1 VNPKVNTDER
11 RAKVKRTRLFLLV
24 ATMMLTMAVQLW
36 ASGAGPGVSPDAAL
50 IKLKDGNAR
59 YVAGAPQHPNQD
71 QQRRAGTASAG
82 QHPFATVLGCSD
94 SRVPAEVLFDSGI
107 GDIFVIRV
115 AGNVAAVDETGS
127 IEYAVEHLGTPVVVV
142 LGHTQCGAV
151 TAAVQNAELH
161 GNVRLLVNNIK
172 PAVAKA
178 HKLHPELTGD
188 ALLNEAIRA
197 NVWQSIEDLFKSS
210 PVIAEKIKAG
220 QLQVVGVLYTLDS
233 GVINWMGP
241 HPMQDQLL
249 SKYGSK
255 PSHRKHAPKKS
266 HP

>member
-1 VNPKVNTDER
+1 VNLKVNTEGR
-11 RAKVKRTRLFLLV
+11 RARVKKTRLFPLV
-24 ATMMLTMAVQLW
+24 VTMVLTMAVQLW
-36 ASGAGPGVSPDAAL
+36 ASGAGPGVSPDEAL
-50 IKLKDGNAR
+50 TKLKDGNAR
-59 YVAGAPQHPNQD
+59 YVTGAPQHPNQD

-94 SRVPAEVLFDSGI
+94 SRVPVEVLFDSGI
-107 GDIFVIRV
+107 GDVFVIRV

-151 TAAVQNAELH
+151 TAAVQNAQLH
-161 GNVRLLVNNIK
+161 GNVGLLVNTIK

-178 HKLHPELTGD
+178 HKLHPELKGD
-188 ALLNEAIRA
+188 ALLDEAIRA
-197 NVWQSIEDLFKSS
+197 NVWQSIADLFKSS

-220 QLQVVGVLYTLDS
+220 QLKVVGAMYTIDT
-233 GVINWMGP
+233 GVIDWMGP

-249 SKYGSK
+249 AKYGSK
-255 PSHRKHAPKKS
+255 PSHKKHAPGKS

>member
-1 VNPKVNTDER
+1 LNPKINTDKR
-11 RAKVKRTRLFLLV
+11 RAKVRRIRFFLLAV
-24 ATMMLTMAVQLW
+24 TMTLTLAAQLW
-36 ASGAGPGVSPDAAL
+36 ASGAGPGMSPDEAL
-50 IKLKDGNAR
+50 SKLKDGNAR
-59 YVAGAPQHPNQD
+59 YVTGAPQHPNQD

-94 SRVPAEVLFDSGI
+94 SRVPVEVLFDSGI

-127 IEYAVEHLGTPVVVV
+127 IEYAVEHLGTPAVVV

-151 TAAVQNAELH
+151 TAAVQNAEVH
-161 GNVRLLVNNIK
+161 GNIRLLVNNIK

-178 HKLHPELTGD
+178 HKMHPEMTGD

-197 NVWQSIEDLFKSS
+197 NVWQSIADLFKSS

-220 QLQVVGVLYTLDS
+220 QLKVVGAMYTIDS
-233 GVINWMGP
+233 GVIQWMGP

-249 SKYGSK
+249 AQYGSK
-255 PSHRKHAPKKS
+255 PAHKKNAPRKS